1 MRSKA
6 PLALMEQ
13 VVMVLVFALATA
25 LCLQVFVFSNQV
37 SKRNAAIDHAVL
49 EAQNAAETIK
59 AAGDIAILMDT
70 MDAQVED
77 QALLVVHYDQD
88 WNLTSS
94 SEGVYRLLAQ
104 NCSDRS
110 GLGKAQITVDDGTG
124 QDTLFSL
131 TVAWQEVSG
140 NG

>member
-49 EAQNAAETIK
+49 
-59 AAGDIAILMDT
+59 
-70 MDAQVED
+70 DAKRFLWRDWQRLV
-77 QALLVVHYDQD
+77 AFINLL
-88 WNLTSS
+88 
-94 SEGVYRLLAQ
+94 
-104 NCSDRS
+104 
-110 GLGKAQITVDDGTG
+110 
-124 QDTLFSL
+124 F
-131 TVAWQEVSG
+131 
-140 NG
+140 